1 MRKIVFITNVLDA
14 MKGLKKGKRIEG
26 ALYVDKNTG
35 VLTFK
40 PYFRKQTTYVP
51 DKLICYLEDG
61 WVKESARRIKVH
73 VSFNKLLGIAR
84 ILSMLERDTRD
95 AKNALINKELY
106 QVEN

>member
-40 PYFRKQTTYVP
+40 PYFRKQTNYVA

-61 WVKESARRIKVH
+61 WVKESPRRIKVH

-95 AKNALINKELY
+95 AKNALINKEMEGSL
-106 QVEN
+106 

>member
-35 VLTFK
+35 A
-40 PYFRKQTTYVP
+40 TYVP

-95 AKNALINKELY
+95 AKNALINKEMEGSL
-106 QVEN
+106 

>member
-40 PYFRKQTTYVP
+40 PYFRKQTTYVA